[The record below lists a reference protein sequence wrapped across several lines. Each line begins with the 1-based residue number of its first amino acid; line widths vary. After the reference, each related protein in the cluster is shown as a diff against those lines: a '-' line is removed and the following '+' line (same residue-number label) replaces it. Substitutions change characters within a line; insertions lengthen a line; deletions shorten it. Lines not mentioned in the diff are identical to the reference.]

1 MRFFMHQLYRQIII
15 FLIFALAI
23 LPSIAVNVCLARD
36 RASANSAWEKR
47 HAKLPS
53 VHPLSG
59 TPHHR
64 LDKLPA
70 LNKKI
75 NGRYAASSPK
85 GETFLFTPL
94 IELQEFLD
102 ELIKGVKSPHV
113 AIVALQP
120 HTGRILGISGKSNS
134 LTSPTHSGFP
144 AASLFK
150 ILTAAAAIY
159 DNNVTPE
166 TIVKFRGGN
175 YTLNKYNFQPNQKY
189 DKRAMSIAD
198 AMGKSCNPV
207 FGRLA
212 LGLKSPASLRDL
224 ALLFRFG
231 VRLGSDFPVHTSSA
245 FIPENKYELSRT
257 GAGFGKVTISP
268 VHAAALMAAIAN
280 KGKLPIPHII
290 HQILDKNGIPQKHTP
305 STPIQILEPDVAA
318 KLLKMTEQT
327 TITGTAKPAFTNK
340 NGKPLLRFGVAGK
353 TGTLR
358 GKNPKGLTKWFI
370 AAAPLPEPRLV
381 VAIVVMDP
389 RYGKDRPIFLGKQ
402 IIERFFS

>member
-1 MRFFMHQLYRQIII
+1 MHKLHRPVSHL
-15 FLIFALAI
+15 FIFAVAALLGI
-23 LPSIAVNVCLARD
+23 PVNVCLARD
-36 RASANSAWEKR
+36 RAVTNSAWEIPPVE
-47 HAKLPS
+47 LPK

-59 TPHHR
+59 PPHHI

-102 ELIKGVKSPHV
+102 ELIKGIKSPHA

-134 LTSPTHSGFP
+134 FTSPTHSGFP

-159 DNNVTPE
+159 DNNITPE

-175 YTLNKYNFQPNQKY
+175 YTLNKYNFQPNPKY
-189 DKRAMSIAD
+189 DKRAMSVAD

-212 LGLKSPASLRDL
+212 LELKSPASLRDL

-231 VRLGSDFPVHTSSA
+231 VRLGCDFPLHTSRA
-245 FIPENKYELSRT
+245 VIPANHYELSRT
-257 GAGFGKVTISP
+257 GAGFGQVTISP

-290 HQILDKNGIPQKHTP
+290 HQILDKNGVPQRYTP
-305 STPIQILEPDVAA
+305 PTPIQVLEPDVAA

-389 RYGKDRPIFLGKQ
+389 RYGKDRPIFIGKQ